1 MADDFDAFNN
11 SDPLSQQET
20 ERRQQIERLRREA
33 LDRTRIESEKFLQRK
48 LDNLS
53 GPQGGQTQFDFS
65 GEPRPT
71 DYLSRMNSCLKGE
84 YSNCKIAVQETLN
97 NPELTG
103 NRTKVSEDDVIVSDW
118 FDKNST
124 KELEKTLRPGDVLD
138 FRGSHYAIYEGSGSV
153 VQVPGWGE
161 KPERVSLRSVLDYW
175 SPPTQII
182 SATDEPR
189 PTDKSKLPAVIDAA
203 SVASQLART
212 QADDPRPKGLRRGLG
227 SLKRAPWM
235 ALAQMTWENLTPK
248 QREVAKQYGKD
259 AYGSFEDAWKAA
271 SAWSE
276 RNRFPTGV
284 EGGLQWVMD
293 RLGFSDPEGAS
304 RLKAFQELADLQRQ
318 EPETAMEEA
327 RNVLGGGVLSFLI
340 EHTGDLTNRMAD
352 QYDPNYGYG
361 YNVGSKVRNVLQS
374 LRSEYGFGKEYREN
388 IKTTAGLRGISEK
401 ALQDASTKALQKY
414 ADAHK
419 KLKVY
424 NEPQKWARDAAVALG
439 EQRFGDAEKLLS
451 KLENLIKTDPNSTL
465 GDLPSGSDMSEAY
478 REAAGKFDPDYEGE
492 QPRPNTHE
500 DLSLPELI
508 TGYTVAPAKTGSTRS
523 DAVTREEL
531 VSRLRSNPELQK
543 VSQKALKDLGYNK
556 GTIPLFRVTLTPEG
570 GFKSEG
576 VVSTSLTPESHLNT
590 IKYFTEGKIS
600 PFGNITPRLIRY
612 DVPIKKVIGYLPAF
626 KDQIKRGV
634 NKAVKAKGMGQRDL
648 KGFSKVGD
656 PARHAK
662 NLLDKQKEVLVDVT
676 GIPPTFMKVFD
687 AQESTETFVDP
698 RSIRMSRI
706 EKIGRGRIKT
716 PEDYRRDMGGN
727 ETYFDL
733 EEAGKLLRDL
743 GKDRFRQLENE
754 QMQKEIEH
762 YKKFFGKAA
771 GGFVDK
777 PLYEDARMVG

>member
-1 MADDFDAFNN
+1 MADEPDLKYPAADA
-11 SDPLSQQET
+11 LEV
-20 ERRQQIERLRREA
+20 
-33 LDRTRIESEKFLQRK
+33 
-48 LDNLS
+48 
-53 GPQGGQTQFDFS
+53 
-65 GEPRPT
+65 PT

-212 QADDPRPKGLRRGLG
+212 QADDPRPKGKGEMFRGLG
-227 SLKRAPWM
+227 SLMRSRVFPLIQAV
-235 ALAQMTWENLTPK
+235 QMGYKLLPEDK
-248 QREVAKQYGKD
+248 QVAGDVLDYLEKTKTHELFGLKKSGLEYFKD
-259 AYGSFEDAWKAA
+259 
-271 SAWSE
+271 
-276 RNRFPTGV
+276 
-284 EGGLQWVMD
+284 L
-293 RLGFSDPEGAS
+293 LGFS
-304 RLKAFQELADLQRQ
+304 
-318 EPETAMEEA
+318 
-327 RNVLGGGVLSFLI
+327 
-340 EHTGDLTNRMAD
+340 
-352 QYDPNYGYG
+352 
-361 YNVGSKVRNVLQS
+361 
-374 LRSEYGFGKEYREN
+374 
-388 IKTTAGLRGISEK
+388 
-401 ALQDASTKALQKY
+401 
-414 ADAHK
+414 
-419 KLKVY
+419 
-424 NEPQKWARDAAVALG
+424 
-439 EQRFGDAEKLLS
+439 
-451 KLENLIKTDPNSTL
+451 
-465 GDLPSGSDMSEAY
+465 
-478 REAAGKFDPDYEGE
+478 E

-508 TGYTVAPAKTGSTRS
+508 TGYAIAPAKRGSTRS

-576 VVSTSLTPESHLNT
+576 VVSTSLTPESHLDT

-600 PFGNITPRLIRY
+600 PFDITPRLIRY
-612 DVPIKKVIGYLPAF
+612 DVPIEKIIGYLPAF

-634 NKAVKAKGMGQRDL
+634 NKAVKAKGMGQRAL

-662 NLLDKQKEVLVDVT
+662 NLLDKEKEVLVDVT
-676 GIPPTFMKVFD
+676 GISPTFMKVFD
-687 AQESTETFVDP
+687 AQESKETFVNP
-698 RSIRMSRI
+698 LSIRMSRI
-706 EKIGRGRIKT
+706 EKIGRGQIKT

-727 ETYFDL
+727 ETYFDY
-733 EEAGKLLRDL
+733 ESAGKLLRDL

-754 QMQKEIEH
+754 HMQKEIEH

>member
-1 MADDFDAFNN
+1 MADLPELRVDNPGGEWLQGYVDSARKTYLTAPEGSASRNLGSDGDAKVTGYWRDASNRLGIWNLSPDLLKDIPGAMGEENFRND
-11 SDPLSQQET
+11 SEKLRRLQKTIKKSGYDPSQATILIQVREDGKPFIVEGNHRVAEGLLSGRSTIPVEIQYLRGGEVA
-20 ERRQQIERLRREA
+20 EGLLSPERLRQA
-33 LDRTRIESEKFLQRK
+33 
-48 LDNLS
+48 N
-53 GPQGGQTQFDFS
+53 
-65 GEPRPT
+65 EPRPT
-71 DYLSRMNSCLKGE
+71 D
-84 YSNCKIAVQETLN
+84 Q
-97 NPELTG
+97 
-103 NRTKVSEDDVIVSDW
+103 
-118 FDKNST
+118 
-124 KELEKTLRPGDVLD
+124 
-138 FRGSHYAIYEGSGSV
+138 
-153 VQVPGWGE
+153 
-161 KPERVSLRSVLDYW
+161 
-175 SPPTQII
+175 
-182 SATDEPR
+182 
-189 PTDKSKLPAVIDAA
+189 SKLPAVIDAA

-248 QREVAKQYGKD
+248 QREVAEQYGKD

-284 EGGLQWVMD
+284 EGGLQWAMD
-293 RLGFSDPEGAS
+293 RLGFS
-304 RLKAFQELADLQRQ
+304 
-318 EPETAMEEA
+318 
-327 RNVLGGGVLSFLI
+327 
-340 EHTGDLTNRMAD
+340 
-352 QYDPNYGYG
+352 
-361 YNVGSKVRNVLQS
+361 
-374 LRSEYGFGKEYREN
+374 
-388 IKTTAGLRGISEK
+388 
-401 ALQDASTKALQKY
+401 
-414 ADAHK
+414 
-419 KLKVY
+419 
-424 NEPQKWARDAAVALG
+424 
-439 EQRFGDAEKLLS
+439 
-451 KLENLIKTDPNSTL
+451 
-465 GDLPSGSDMSEAY
+465 
-478 REAAGKFDPDYEGE
+478 DYEGE

-576 VVSTSLTPESHLNT
+576 VVSTSLTPESHLDT

-600 PFGNITPRLIRY
+600 PFENITPRLIRY
-612 DVPIKKVIGYLPAF
+612 DVPIEKVIGYLPAF
-626 KDQIKRGV
+626 KEQIKRGV

-777 PLYEDARMVG
+777 PLYEDARMIG